1 MSGIVEQALMF
12 AKKCHEGDNSGH
24 DFEHI
29 LRVMANAEKILAEEP
44 LADAQAVR
52 VAVALHDVD
61 DYKLGSDGARVK
73 SFLSEIG
80 VQEDFAKKVLDI
92 VSSIGFS
99 KSGSHPNFQMI
110 EQAIVSDADKL
121 DAVGAIGVCRMVMYS
136 AATKRPLFNEQIFPD
151 ENLTPEQYQNKNRA
165 TNHAINHFFDKLLKL
180 KGAMQTKVGKMEAEK
195 RHLFMIAFLRE
206 FFDEVRADEWQE
218 YLDKFLKQT
227 A

>member
-1 MSGIVEQALMF
+1 MSGIVEKALLF
-12 AKKCHEGDNSGH
+12 AKECHAGDNSGH

-29 LRVMANAEKILAEEP
+29 LRVMANAEKILMEEP
-44 LADAQAVR
+44 LADAEAVR

-61 DYKLGSDGARVK
+61 DYKLGSDGARAK

-80 VQEDFAKKVLDI
+80 AQEDFARKVL
-92 VSSIGFS
+92 FS

-121 DAVGAIGVCRMVMYS
+121 DAVGAIGVCRTVMYS